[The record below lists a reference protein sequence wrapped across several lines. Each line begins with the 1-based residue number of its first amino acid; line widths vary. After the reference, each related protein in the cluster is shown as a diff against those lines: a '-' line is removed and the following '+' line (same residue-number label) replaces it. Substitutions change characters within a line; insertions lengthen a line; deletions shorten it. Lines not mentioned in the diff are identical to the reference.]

1 MSLTSAE
8 KDPHTLAAEAAG
20 TAVTPEEA
28 MAGREVTLLDISD
41 PQFMA
46 TAYETYNGLRNK
58 ERLSV
63 VKFAAGN
70 QEANKAADEKKQ
82 RNPREDFFNRE
93 SFFVTH
99 YDDVVS
105 TLLNDNYVVD
115 PKSLMTPEQRAAA
128 EAEAPEEFRPLSRS
142 LLSIDPPDHTRIRK
156 LVQPSFTGR
165 GMEAMR
171 PAIQQVADRLLDRAE
186 AEAAARGET
195 PGNRQMELIRSFAYP
210 FPVAVISNML
220 GIPQEDRE
228 KIGGW
233 TENLLRVDRG
243 RDEATNEQ
251 VRQGLRDFTAYL
263 QDLFERKQQQPG
275 DDMISRMV
283 VATEDGDVLTEEEM
297 LATVFLMYLAGHV
310 TTVNLVGSGVVAVL
324 SHPEQEKLLRDDLS
338 LSKNLVEETLRYW
351 GPVDFVGR
359 RFATENIDL
368 EGELIPR
375 GSQVSVSLGAANHD
389 PERFAN
395 PDVFDITRADA
406 NRHVAF
412 GRGVH
417 VCLGAPLARIE
428 GQIAFETLFR
438 RYPDLRLAVPA
449 DEIMW
454 SNNFL
459 RGFRQIPVLF

>member
-1 MSLTSAE
+1 MRMTSAE
-8 KDPHTLAAEAAG
+8 NDPHTLAAEAGDAPL
-20 TAVTPEEA
+20 TPEEA
-28 MAGREVTLLDISD
+28 MAGRDVTLLDISD

-46 TAYETYNGLRNK
+46 TAYDTYNALRNK
-58 ERLSV
+58 ERISV
-63 VKFAAGN
+63 VRFAAGDPD
-70 QEANKAADEKKQ
+70 ANKTAEDKKT
-82 RNPREDFFNRE
+82 RNPREEFFNRE

-105 TLLNDNYVVD
+105 TLLNDDYVVD

-128 EAEAPEEFRPLSRS
+128 EAETPDEFRPLARS

-165 GMEAMR
+165 GMETMR
-171 PAIQQVADRLLDRAE
+171 PVIQQVADTLLDRAE
-186 AEAAARGET
+186 AEAAARGEA
-195 PGNRQMELIRSFAYP
+195 PGERQMELIRSFAYP
-210 FPVAVISNML
+210 FPVTVISNML

-243 RDEATNEQ
+243 RDEAMNER
-251 VRQGLRDFTAYL
+251 VRQGLRDFTVYL
-263 QDLFERKQQQPG
+263 QDLFERKRQHPG

-283 VATEDGDVLTEEEM
+283 VVSEDGDILSEEEM
-297 LATVFLMYLAGHV
+297 LSTVFLMYLAGHV

-359 RFATENIDL
+359 RFATENIEL

-389 PERFAN
+389 PERFEN

-438 RYPDLRLAVPA
+438 RYPQLRLAVPA

>member
-1 MSLTSAE
+1 MSMTSAE
-8 KDPHTLAAEAAG
+8 KDPHTLAAEAG
-20 TAVTPEEA
+20 DSILTPAAA
-28 MAGREVTLLDISD
+28 MAGRDVTLLDISD

-46 TAYETYNGLRNK
+46 TAYDTYNALRNK
-58 ERLSV
+58 ERISV
-63 VKFAAGN
+63 VRFAAG
-70 QEANKAADEKKQ
+70 EPHTHKGDGEKQ
-82 RNPREDFFNRE
+82 TRNPREAFFNRE

-115 PKSLMTPEQRAAA
+115 PRSLMTPEQRAAA
-128 EAEAPEEFRPLSRS
+128 QAETPEEFRPLSRS

-171 PAIQQVADRLLDRAE
+171 PAIQQVADSLLDRAE
-186 AEAAARGET
+186 AEAAARGEA
-195 PGNRQMELIRSFAYP
+195 PGERQMELIRCLAYP
-210 FPVAVISNML
+210 FPVTVISSML

-251 VRQGLRDFTAYL
+251 VRQGLRDFSAYL
-263 QDLFERKQQQPG
+263 QDLFERKRQQPG

-351 GPVDFVGR
+351 GPVDFIGR
-359 RFATENIDL
+359 RFATENIEL
-368 EGELIPR
+368 EGEQIPR

-417 VCLGAPLARIE
+417 ACLGAPLARIE

-438 RYPDLRLAVPA
+438 RYPRLRLAVPA
-449 DEIMW
+449 DEIRW
-454 SNNFL
+454 GDNFL
-459 RGFRQIPVLF
+459 RGFREIPVLF